1 MKTFK
6 ELLEEKVIS
15 ENMEE
20 IKEMAHTELQ
30 IACDNATRIMEMMDE
45 GIEPESWHYKK
56 ISMAADYLTSVYTN
70 MRAEKS
76 QISDEPEMNYFSMY
90 GEEAELDEAAKGPK
104 KEIPKSRYLTIAK
117 MHDASGPTHGKVTRS
132 PKGTMQYKGA
142 RDLKF
147 DKKTNTNIVQIYSH
161 PDHRLAT
168 IEKHTN
174 KETGD
179 IKYFIYPPKTESFEL
194 DEVARKIK
202 EVAEGKGLWH
212 NIRKRREKGLPR
224 KKPGDEGYPETLDI

>member
-15 ENMEE
+15 ENIEE
-20 IKEMAHTELQ
+20 IQEMAYTDVQ
-30 IACDNATRIMEMMDE
+30 IACDNAKRIMEMMDE
-45 GIEPESWHYKK
+45 GVEPESWNYSK
-56 ISMAADYLTSVYTN
+56 ITMAADYLTSVYTA
-70 MRAEKS
+70 MRAKKS
-76 QISDEPEMNYFSMY
+76 EMPDMDFSMY
-90 GEEAELDEAAKGPK
+90 GEEVEIDEAAKGPK

-142 RDLKF
+142 RHLEF
-147 DKKTNTNIVQIYSH
+147 DKKTNTHIMQTYSH

-168 IEKHTN
+168 IEKHTD

-179 IKYFIYPPKTESFEL
+179 TKYFIYPPKT
-194 DEVARKIK
+194 
-202 EVAEGKGLWH
+202 
-212 NIRKRREKGLPR
+212 
-224 KKPGDEGYPETLDI
+224 